1 MKKQLHGLRYKMA
14 DSAVDLHGISDELM
28 KQLQLIRENARGRKL
43 LAILIDDDGEVSV
56 ITPANYPVISLI
68 GAVELAKL
76 AFYED

>member
-1 MKKQLHGLRYKMA
+1 MENIKSLN
-14 DSAVDLHGISDELM
+14 GITDELM
-28 KQLQLIRENARGRKL
+28 QQLNLIRENAKGKKL
-43 LAILIDDDGEVSV
+43 LAILIDEDGEVAV

>member
-1 MKKQLHGLRYKMA
+1 MSEIKELN
-14 DSAVDLHGISDELM
+14 GITEELM

-43 LAILIDDDGEVSV
+43 LAILIDDDGEVAV

-76 AFYED
+76 AFYEED

>member
-1 MKKQLHGLRYKMA
+1 MA
-14 DSAVDLHGISDELM
+14 DSAVSLHGITDELM
-28 KQLQLIRENARGRKL
+28 QQLKLIRENARGRKL
-43 LAILIDDDGEVSV
+43 LAILIDDEGVVEV

>member
-1 MKKQLHGLRYKMA
+1 MKNEA
-14 DSAVDLHGISDELM
+14 INLHGITDELM
-28 KQLQLIRENARGRKL
+28 KQLQLIRENARGKKL
-43 LAILIDDDGEVSV
+43 LAILIDEDGEVAV

>member
-1 MKKQLHGLRYKMA
+1 MA